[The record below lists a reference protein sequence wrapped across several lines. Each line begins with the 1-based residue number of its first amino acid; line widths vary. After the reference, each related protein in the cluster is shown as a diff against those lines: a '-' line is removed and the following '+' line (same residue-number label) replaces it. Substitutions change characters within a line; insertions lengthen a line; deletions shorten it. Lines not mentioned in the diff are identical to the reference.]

1 MSVNENVNKREL
13 FRALFS
19 VTGVLIVAKIIGFL
33 KQIITAKTFGADKE
47 TDLIS
52 LSEGFVSNAD
62 YAVVQTL
69 TTAFVALYIY
79 IDQKDKEEFVSDVFK
94 LTIVSACSIVFV
106 MMLLAPV
113 ISRFLAP
120 SYNIEQSDRL
130 AVYVRVFA
138 PVFLMVILR
147 AVFQALLN
155 ANDRYVPGE
164 VTSLNQS
171 IVIIILIIFT
181 ADFFGVDTLVLA
193 SYGGSLVNLIYMGI
207 CARKYF
213 ALQKGNPLKNPKIL
227 EMLKMMIPLFL
238 GYSMIFVNQ
247 QIDKIIVSG
256 LETGT
261 VTSMYYASVLSNLV
275 CTLITSFC
283 TVLFTRMTRDIS
295 SGGYEEAG
303 KFAVR
308 WGILLFVLFAPVSVV
323 TVICAKDI
331 VSIAFGRGAFHEGA
345 VNRASLAL
353 MGYGMMFGFY
363 AVKGLFSRL
372 QYGNKNT
379 KTPMINNTI
388 GICVNIVLSLVLS
401 RRFGVFGV
409 TLASSI
415 AEMIS
420 AVMNIRSARKQNGY
434 IRVNGSQH
442 TYFLVIIFGLA
453 VCIFVCGI
461 MRDLLASI
469 LTMLR

>member
-238 GYSMIFVNQ
+238 G
-247 QIDKIIVSG
+247 
-256 LETGT
+256 
-261 VTSMYYASVLSNLV
+261 
-275 CTLITSFC
+275 
-283 TVLFTRMTRDIS
+283 
-295 SGGYEEAG
+295 
-303 KFAVR
+303 
-308 WGILLFVLFAPVSVV
+308 
-323 TVICAKDI
+323 
-331 VSIAFGRGAFHEGA
+331 
-345 VNRASLAL
+345 
-353 MGYGMMFGFY
+353 
-363 AVKGLFSRL
+363 RL
-372 QYGNKNT
+372 
-379 KTPMINNTI
+379 
-388 GICVNIVLSLVLS
+388 
-401 RRFGVFGV
+401 
-409 TLASSI
+409 
-415 AEMIS
+415 
-420 AVMNIRSARKQNGY
+420 
-434 IRVNGSQH
+434 
-442 TYFLVIIFGLA
+442 
-453 VCIFVCGI
+453 
-461 MRDLLASI
+461 
-469 LTMLR
+469 